1 MPIRDRIERNTHW
14 FAYSPDRQGKHP
26 VQHLRPF
33 RSILQADAFS
43 GVNAKIIGRF
53 GDADDF
59 LDCFIIPVRI
69 VGGTFWG

>member
-1 MPIRDRIERNTHW
+1 M
-14 FAYSPDRQGKHP
+14 PDRQEYAESATL
-26 VQHLRPF
+26 HLATTSREDLPSDHCF
-33 RSILQADAFS
+33 QARCPG

-59 LDCFIIPVRI
+59 LDCFIIPARI